1 MKLETLCSGVRPS
14 CPNLKSREAFID
26 GLFGAAG
33 QKPYISVS
41 YKRNLCNGSKPFTVE
56 QKSPLR
62 SKDNLQS
69 LTTFFMT
76 EIADSCVADV
86 IAAFGVPEK
95 DTPVKKALCSALAHQ
110 MRLLIADDDED
121 VDDIISVE
129 YQNLKV
135 NNDDEAKVLIQ
146 TMQPLYPG
154 DSIYMKSAMRPVYS
168 VGIDEVFEHTWV
180 FDNIGKQTWRGR
192 RLFFSN
198 HSEVRPRAE
207 ANYIDVP
214 DTPPNKS
221 VRITAKIDSR
231 SFEGKTECVWIMV
244 DEDGNNCF
252 PGSSQF
258 TIIVDATFQIGS

>member
-1 MKLETLCSGVRPS
+1 MVYKKYSYKHGKTGASAQTVGETLERIEARDGAVT
-14 CPNLKSREAFID
+14 KEAF
-26 GLFGAAG
+26 LEE
-33 QKPYISVS
+33 S
-41 YKRNLCNGSKPFTVE
+41 R
-56 QKSPLR
+56 
-62 SKDNLQS
+62 
-69 LTTFFMT
+69 
-76 EIADSCVADV
+76 
-86 IAAFGVPEK
+86 PE

-110 MRLLIADDDED
+110 MRLLISDDDED
-121 VDDIISVE
+121 VDDIVSVE

-231 SFEGKTECVWIMV
+231 SFEGKTECIWIMV